1 MQAVSGH
8 RDAGFTACPGN
19 ALYARLGQLREV
31 ALTTGLPKLYDPRL
45 AGRLGRFVRFSA
57 RLSQPLAWTVTVKGP
72 DGARVADRSG
82 TGDRISWFWDS
93 SGFEPG
99 RYTWTMEADGVRSA
113 RGIVAGSAGPAP
125 PVPPARPPA
134 TGLVLQPRVVSPD
147 GDGYADV
154 LTARYT
160 LSEPSTVSAA
170 LQDENGLTVVSLSI
184 DARQGK
190 GLQILSWAPDPLAD
204 GRYRVVVT
212 ARGASGRTSR
222 LVDELVV
229 MRALAWLRADP
240 PAISPNGDG
249 VADSLTVS
257 FVLRQAGLVAVELR
271 DGSYPVAL
279 LQAGWLEPGSHL
291 TLWDG
296 RLLGQAIP
304 PGAYTVWVT
313 VSNDIGTV
321 TQKVPITVS
330 SA

>member
-1 MQAVSGH
+1 M
-8 RDAGFTACPGN
+8 
-19 ALYARLGQLREV
+19 
-31 ALTTGLPKLYDPRL
+31 
-45 AGRLGRFVRFSA
+45 
-57 RLSQPLAWTVTVKGP
+57 
-72 DGARVADRSG
+72 
-82 TGDRISWFWDS
+82 
-93 SGFEPG
+93 
-99 RYTWTMEADGVRSA
+99 
-113 RGIVAGSAGPAP
+113 
-125 PVPPARPPA
+125 
-134 TGLVLQPRVVSPD
+134 
-147 GDGYADV
+147 

-160 LSEPSTVSAA
+160 LSETSTVSAA

-240 PAISPNGDG
+240 PAVSPNGDG